1 MKKHK
6 YYYKEKIK
14 YCVKN
19 SLKKQLLLF
28 IRNNTFL
35 NSSLRQRSMNKLTEL
50 NGSFNL
56 NKLKKFCIFTGRLR
70 YVINQT
76 KFSRMIFR
84 ELTSRGSICGV
95 MKNA

>member
-6 YYYKEKIK
+6 YYFREKLK
-14 YCVKN
+14 YCVKI

-35 NSSLRQRSMNKLTEL
+35 NGSLRQRSLNKLTEI
-50 NGSFNL
+50 NKIFNL

-84 ELTSRGSICGV
+84 ELASRGCLCGV